1 MVKLMLKLCRP
12 QRIWG
17 LSSTL
22 TRTHIQELRRRIL
35 LSLSHSSFAQKIP
48 LSTHSEQLAEG
59 KLLILV
65 TILEYL
71 AVKSELSVAVS
82 FLPVF
87 CF

>member
-48 LSTHSEQLAEG
+48 LSTLSEQLAEG

>member
-12 QRIWG
+12 RRIWG

-22 TRTHIQELRRRIL
+22 TRIHIQELRQRIL
-35 LSLSHSSFAQKIP
+35 LSLSHSSFDQKMP
-48 LSTHSEQLAEG
+48 LCTHSEQLAEG

-71 AVKSELSVAVS
+71 AVKSDLSVAVS

>member
-1 MVKLMLKLCRP
+1 MLKLCRP

-22 TRTHIQELRRRIL
+22 TRIHIQELRRRIL
-35 LSLSHSSFAQKIP
+35 VSLSHSSFDKKIP
-48 LSTHSEQLAEG
+48 LSTHSEQLSEG